1 MNHLSKRIPF
11 LSIYEL
17 QYKDAPAPPPALPT
31 APPPK
36 RDFFMELSKGAGY
49 LEEAGQ
55 NSKGQSSY
63 LSQPP
68 RQAVVYFFQAGAP
81 LNTENAKFL
90 LVLAVFVGN
99 LRTFVKG
106 A

>member
-1 MNHLSKRIPF
+1 
-11 LSIYEL
+11 
-17 QYKDAPAPPPALPT
+17 
-31 APPPK
+31 
-36 RDFFMELSKGAGY
+36 MELSKGAGY

-68 RQAVVYFFQAGAP
+68 RQAVVYFFQADAP
-81 LNTENAKFL
+81 LNTENAKFW
-90 LVLAVFVGN
+90 LVLAVFVAN
-99 LRTFVKG
+99 THFLVPLLQ